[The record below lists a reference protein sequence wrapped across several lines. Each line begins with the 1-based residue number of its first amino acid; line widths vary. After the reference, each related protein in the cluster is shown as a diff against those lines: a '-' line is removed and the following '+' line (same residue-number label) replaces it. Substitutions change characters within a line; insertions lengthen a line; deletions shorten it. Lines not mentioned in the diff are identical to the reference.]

1 MALSDPSMVLQ
12 QGIERHPNECSK
24 KLPVPL
30 EVNIAG
36 RNLKITDYNELF
48 DLNKINGNSRR
59 ITTLT
64 IRTVSTYKQ
73 KVDPANSIRSG
84 SDQPPLP
91 PNRTAASQV
100 NSRPFNQ
107 NKQPF
112 EEAAA
117 AGKPRRF
124 AESNK
129 DSQFNCANGGA
140 AKLNHSSSL
149 NAFTSKL
156 SDKENNSLN
165 QVLKGAGDSA
175 RGDLVDRQ
183 ERDLEQR
190 KIKQISIKKSIEV
203 EPKRPIGA
211 SADDHQLN
219 YRQGQRAD
227 DSFLRNQRRSS
238 SLRQINLF
246 TKCGNAELKPNE
258 PLDGRQ
264 NSSYFVS
271 GKFDQRTDPSLAN
284 GQIMSEPPHQRHL
297 KGDQKGR
304 EFYFNGTNK
313 LYKDE
318 LDNLSSRLNSQK
330 VSSAINEQTAANNRR
345 FKEHL
350 NASLNSSFNSNYNYN
365 LANSKDGNN
374 NSSLKRANYAGNA
387 SSSLAASRQSHHQ
400 YPANSP
406 PQISSQINQ
415 QPQQHQP
422 HQLKQSNQFSY
433 LEQHQQPNQ
442 QVIRKKMNRKLS
454 AGGNAIDEINSD
466 EFVNEL
472 KSKISSNNQTTSSP
486 ETAAKRNHFSSN
498 SLDKERKNHLILDT
512 STMPHLGRRVD
523 STTANIQQQTLP
535 PTGKPSFTS
544 TIRRNESF
552 QKATEHRIRMEPR
565 SRSVRSAK
573 DRDAQASQQQPD
585 SVRLPPSGQQI
596 SLNTNV
602 ESDSQL
608 AATNKSSQRFSF
620 LGSQAANG
628 YQPENYL
635 RSNDNLANETC
646 TTDDWNTTL
655 DTNAETRSSTDDR
668 SRQYKKCD
676 KYGFFVDDDPTKSG
690 RTGSIR
696 KEDEQSKR

>member
-1 MALSDPSMVLQ
+1 MALSDPSILQ
-12 QGIERHPNECSK
+12 QGIERHSNEASK

-64 IRTVSTYKQ
+64 IKTISTYKQ
-73 KVDPANSIRSG
+73 KLDPAISSA
-84 SDQPPLP
+84 SDQPPSP
-91 PNRTAASQV
+91 PSRTAASQV

-112 EEAAA
+112 EETS
-117 AGKPRRF
+117 KPRRF

-129 DSQFNCANGGA
+129 DFQFNCANGA
-140 AKLNHSSSL
+140 ARLNHSNLSAS
-149 NAFTSKL
+149 NNKL

-165 QVLKGAGDSA
+165 QVLKSAGDSA
-175 RGDLVDRQ
+175 RSDLVGRQ
-183 ERDLEQR
+183 ERAGDLEQR

-203 EPKRPIGA
+203 EPKPVRPIGA

-219 YRQGQRAD
+219 YKGQPTD

-246 TKCGNAELKPNE
+246 TKYGNAELKSNE
-258 PLDGRQ
+258 P
-264 NSSYFVS
+264 SSYFVS
-271 GKFDQRTDPSLAN
+271 GKFDHQRDSSLVN
-284 GQIMSEPPHQRHL
+284 GQMMSEPQRHL
-297 KGDQKGR
+297 KSDQKSR
-304 EFYFNGTNK
+304 EFYFNGTDK

-318 LDNLSSRLNSQK
+318 LDDLGSRLSSQK
-330 VSSAINEQTAANNRR
+330 MSAINEQQAANNRR

-365 LANSKDGNN
+365 PANSSKDGNN
-374 NSSLKRANYAGNA
+374 NSSLKRANHAGNA
-387 SSSLAASRQSHHQ
+387 SLAASRQSHHQ

-415 QPQQHQP
+415 QQQQP
-422 HQLKQSNQFSY
+422 PLKQSNQFSY

-442 QVIRKKMNRKLS
+442 QVIRKKLNRKLS

-523 STTANIQQQTLP
+523 PTTANLQQHQQKTLP
-535 PTGKPSFTS
+535 PTSKPSFITS

-565 SRSVRSAK
+565 SRSVRSTK
-573 DRDAQASQQQPD
+573 DKDVQPEAA
-585 SVRLPPSGQQI
+585 RLPPSGQQI
-596 SLNTNV
+596 SLNTNADKL
-602 ESDSQL
+602 DSQL
-608 AATNKSSQRFSF
+608 GNNKSSPSQRLSF

-628 YQPENYL
+628 YQPENHL

-668 SRQYKKCD
+668 TKYRKTD
-676 KYGFFVDDDPTKSG
+676 KFGFFVDEDQTKSSK
-690 RTGSIR
+690 TGSIR
-696 KEDEQSKR
+696 KVDEQSKR